1 MRRRAGSNPW
11 SDVLAVFDLPPRW
24 LGHRCR
30 RRLLGALILS
40 ALGAAGGA
48 CTSGEAFLPTSP
60 TAGSGGSGG
69 ASVPDGGGAA
79 GTGGSGAVG
88 SGGATGSLV
97 PGTGGRSGTG
107 GAPAAQ
113 LETGGAAGNAAGTGG
128 LASSSSGAAGSSP
141 SPGAGGGSQPG
152 SGTILL
158 GDDFED
164 RSTKGWLQDPSD
176 TTGMWAVTTDPA
188 GSKALTES
196 VATSSISWMVGG
208 DARWTN
214 QRVEAKVTFTS
225 FTDSG
230 ATAFVATRFVDFD
243 DYYFVQMKVDGS
255 LKIRKRIKG
264 STSDLVTYKSKV
276 AVVAG
281 DTHTFGMSFADT
293 TLVVY
298 LDGVAVATGTEAVVS
313 NPAGGI
319 ALGTEKLV
327 ASFDDVEVTV
337 P

>member
-1 MRRRAGSNPW
+1 MRRRAGSKAR
-11 SDVLAVFDLPPRW
+11 SDVVAVFHLRI
-24 LGHRCR
+24 GHSRQ
-30 RRLLGALILS
+30 RRLVGGLVLS
-40 ALGAAGGA
+40 VLGAAAA
-48 CTSGEAFLPTSP
+48 CTSPEAFLPTSP
-60 TAGSGGSGG
+60 AADAGGPGGESVAGSGG
-69 ASVPDGGGAA
+69 AP
-79 GTGGSGAVG
+79 GTGGSGAPAR

-97 PGTGGRSGTG
+97 PSTGGRSATGGAPPAQLGTG
-107 GAPAAQ
+107 GAASSTAG
-113 LETGGAAGNAAGTGG
+113 TGGAA
-128 LASSSSGAAGSSP
+128 SSSSAAAGAAGSSP
-141 SPGAGGGSQPG
+141 RAGGGAQAG

-164 RSTKGWLQDPSD
+164 GSTKGWLPDPSD

-214 QRVEAKVTFTS
+214 QRVEAKVSFTS

-230 ATAFVATRFVDFD
+230 ATAYVASRFVDFD
-243 DYYFVQMKVDGS
+243 NYYFVQMKVDGS
-255 LKIRKRIKG
+255 LKLRKRIKG

-281 DTHTFGMSFADT
+281 DTHTFGMSIADT
-293 TLVVY
+293 ALVIY
-298 LDGVAVATGTEAVVS
+298 LDGVAVATGTEAVAS

>member
-1 MRRRAGSNPW
+1 VAGS
-11 SDVLAVFDLPPRW
+11 
-24 LGHRCR
+24 
-30 RRLLGALILS
+30 
-40 ALGAAGGA
+40 
-48 CTSGEAFLPTSP
+48 
-60 TAGSGGSGG
+60 
-69 ASVPDGGGAA
+69 GGAA
-79 GTGGSGAVG
+79 GTGGSGAIG

-107 GAPAAQ
+107 GAPTAQ
-113 LETGGAAGNAAGTGG
+113 LGTGGAAGNTAGTGG
-128 LASSSSGAAGSSP
+128 TTSAGTTGG
-141 SPGAGGGSQPG
+141 SPGAGGGSQAG

-158 GDDFED
+158 DDDFED
-164 RSTKGWLQDPSD
+164 GSTKGWLPDPSD

-214 QRVEAKVTFTS
+214 QRVEAKVRFSS

-230 ATAFVATRFVDFD
+230 ATAFVASRFVDFD

-281 DTHTFGMSFADT
+281 DTHTFGMSIADT
-293 TLVVY
+293 ALVIY

-327 ASFDDVEVTV
+327 ASFDDVDVTV